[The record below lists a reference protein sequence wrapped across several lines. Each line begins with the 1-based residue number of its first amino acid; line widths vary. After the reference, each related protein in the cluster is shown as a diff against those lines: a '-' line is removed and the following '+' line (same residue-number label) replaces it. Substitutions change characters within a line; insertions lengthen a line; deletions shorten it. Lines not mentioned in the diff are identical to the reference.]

1 MGAVKAHALL
11 YCHLHR
17 VDVNNADLRQDQAFV
32 VAKAT
37 QLAQGLL
44 QIALARNWLL
54 PTLHCMSI
62 SQYLVQA
69 TCEGRSSLLQL
80 PHITNDIAKHATA
93 GKRSIRSIADLL
105 DMTESE
111 RRSFLRTLNEEQY
124 RETLKI
130 AETFPIVNVDAVTFR
145 ILGQEH
151 ITPGGLITCQV
162 LLSLEYPSLEDAST
176 AEPAEPG
183 KTGIALPDEDD
194 VQTFEFD
201 EDGNLIDD
209 PSKKVVGQETNP
221 RPIYCPHFAT
231 VKRPYWWVG
240 LMNRNNTNL
249 ITTPVKVT
257 DLVDRKTVTL
267 QLPAPPKPMNVT
279 IKLVVRSDAV
289 IGADIEKEVSF
300 TVHPH
305 SSETSP
311 SERWDISGDDDDQT
325 VPFASDDDSDDSN
338 E

>member
-1 MGAVKAHALL
+1 M
-11 YCHLHR
+11 
-17 VDVNNADLRQDQAFV
+17 DFNNADLRQDQAFI

-54 PTLHCMSI
+54 PTLHCMNI

-69 TCEGRSSLLQL
+69 TYEGRSPLLQI
-80 PHITNDIAKHATA
+80 PHITNDIVKHATS
-93 GKRSIRSIADLL
+93 GRRSIKSIADLL

-111 RRSFLRTLNEEQY
+111 RRNFLRTLSEEQY
-124 RETLKI
+124 RETLRV
-130 AETFPIVNVDAVTFR
+130 AETFPIIKVDAVTFR

-162 LLSLEYPSLEDAST
+162 LLSLEYPSLEDATT
-176 AEPAEPG
+176 AEVDEGG
-183 KTGIALPDEDD
+183 KGRATLPSEDD

-209 PSKKVVGQETNP
+209 PGKKVVGQEINP
-221 RPIYCPHFAT
+221 RPTYCPHFAT

-257 DLVDRKTVTL
+257 DLVDRKTVIL

-279 IKLVVRSDAV
+279 IKLFVKSDAIV
-289 IGADIEKEVSF
+289 GADIEKEVSF
-300 TVHPH
+300 TVHHH
-305 SSETSP
+305 SSENSP
-311 SERWDISGDDDDQT
+311 SEHWDISGDDDDQA
-325 VPFASDDDSDDSN
+325 VPFASDNDSDAST

>member
-1 MGAVKAHALL
+1 MTLGI
-11 YCHLHR
+11 
-17 VDVNNADLRQDQAFV
+17 
-32 VAKAT
+32 
-37 QLAQGLL
+37 L

-69 TCEGRSSLLQL
+69 TCEGRSPLLQL
-80 PHITNDIAKHATA
+80 PHITNDIVKHAMA
-93 GKRSIRSIADLL
+93 GKRSIKSIAGLL
-105 DMTESE
+105 DMSESD
-111 RRSFLRTLNEEQY
+111 RRSLLRALGEEQY
-124 RETLKI
+124 QETLKV
-130 AETFPIVNVDAVTFR
+130 AETFPIINVDAVTFR

-151 ITPGGLITCQV
+151 ITPSGLITCQV
-162 LLSLEYPSLEDAST
+162 LLSLEYPSLEDANA
-176 AEPAEPG
+176 AEVDDAG
-183 KTGIALPDEDD
+183 KDKAALANEDE

-209 PSKKVVGQETNP
+209 PGKKIVGTETSP
-221 RPIYCPHFAT
+221 RPVYCPHFAT

-240 LMNRNNTNL
+240 LVNRNNTNL
-249 ITTPVKVT
+249 ITPPVKVT

-279 IKLVVRSDAV
+279 IKLAIRSDAIV
-289 IGADIEKEVSF
+289 GADIEKEVSF

-305 SSETSP
+305 SNENSP
-311 SERWDISGDDDDQT
+311 SERWDISGDEDDQT
-325 VPFASDDDSDDSN
+325 VPFASDDDDDSD